1 MAIIPIKYSN
11 EPTDKL
17 ETVASTDIIP
27 LESGENF
34 KWTTKENLLKE
45 VALDIANH
53 ETRIQ
58 VLEDALLELAQIIS
72 EA

>member
-58 VLEDALLELAQIIS
+58 VLEDALLELAQIVS